1 MSTRTVL
8 PAVLSLLVASLAVA
22 GPQARIFGTVVDSAG
37 DPVTGAVITIT
48 SEEAPNYEKVIE
60 VEADG
65 GWKALILDATKSYRF
80 HVEAPGYLSY
90 EEAFKVPVGTMDN
103 EFNFT
108 LTTPEER
115 QAEEQEKLLERPGYK
130 QLEAARKLLDAGET
144 AAAVAKL
151 EEAVEAVPDFVPA
164 WVELT
169 QLRYR
174 AGETEAAYESA
185 TECLRYD
192 DEALRCV
199 AVAANAAQDLGLAE
213 EHERWM
219 AVYQQLN
226 PDDPATLFNQAVVHI
241 NTLDD
246 EAARPLLEACLDA
259 DPDFPKCLYEY
270 GLLLLRAGDMTG
282 AKERFERYLEVAP
295 DGEDADTVRE
305 TLKYL

>member
-8 PAVLSLLVASLAVA
+8 PAVLSLLVASLAAA
-22 GPQARIFGTVVDSAG
+22 GPQARIFGTVVGSG
-37 DPVTGAVITIT
+37 GEPVSDAVITIT
-48 SEEAPNYEKVIE
+48 SEEAPGYEKVIE
-60 VEADG
+60 VGADG
-65 GWKALILDATKSYRF
+65 KWRALILDATRSYQF
-80 HVEAPGYLSY
+80 HVEAPGHLSY
-90 EEAFKVPVGTMDN
+90 EEPFKVPVGTMDN

-115 QAEEQEKLLERPGYK
+115 QAEEQQELLERPGYR
-130 QLEAARKLLDAGET
+130 QLEAARKLLGTGDQT
-144 AAAVAKL
+144 AALAAL

-174 AGETEAAYESA
+174 AGQTRAAYDA
-185 TECLRYD
+185 ALECLRHD
-192 DEALRCV
+192 DEAMRCV
-199 AVAANAAQDLGLAE
+199 AVAANAADNLGLAE

-219 AVYQQLN
+219 TVYQQLN

-241 NTLDD
+241 NKLDD
-246 EAARPLLEACLDA
+246 EAARPLLEACLEA

-270 GLLLLRAGDMTG
+270 GLLLLRAGDMAG

-295 DGEDADTVRE
+295 DGDDAGTVRE